1 MYDGQE
7 SDDGDGKDEDEYLW
21 KCQWCEQGQGRVDI
35 YDIWYMIIYMIMY
48 MIIYMIIYMMMHM
61 NMHMIMNT
69 SESAIGVSKGE
80 EELI

>member
-1 MYDGQE
+1 MHDCQE
-7 SDDGDGKDEDEYLW
+7 SDDGDGLDEDEYLW

-48 MIIYMIIYMMMHM
+48 MI
-61 NMHMIMNT
+61 MHMIMNT